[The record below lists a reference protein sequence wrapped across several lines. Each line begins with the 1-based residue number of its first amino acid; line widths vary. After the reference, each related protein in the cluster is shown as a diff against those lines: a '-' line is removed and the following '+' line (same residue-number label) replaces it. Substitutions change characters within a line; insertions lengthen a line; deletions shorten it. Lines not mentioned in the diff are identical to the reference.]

1 MSQGPGGGGDSQDRE
16 DRPAE
21 AGPASSANGP
31 GGATDSQ
38 EGSASGQES
47 RSDSRENGA
56 NERVNGAE
64 GRGSGD
70 GSDGSDGDGHGRDR
84 SGRSGGSGGDTY
96 DLYQRGLDLLSRGSA
111 AAAAQLL
118 ARANTA
124 EPGSRSVLEALARA
138 QFDAHRY
145 GDAADSFRQIVDA
158 SPADD
163 YAQFGLGLALART
176 GNPRGAAEHLALA
189 AAMRP
194 DLRHYSDALRGV
206 RATLRARR
214 EAGLPD
220 QISPS
225 ERGRAAGSGPDAGP
239 DTAPGSG
246 PGSGPGAGSG
256 PGGGSGPGAGPG
268 QPGPG
273 SGLTGTGPA

>member
-38 EGSASGQES
+38 ENNSSGQES
-47 RSDSRENGA
+47 RSGSRGNGA
-56 NERVNGAE
+56 CGQVNGAE
-64 GRGSGD
+64 SRGSGD
-70 GSDGSDGDGHGRDR
+70 GSDGGDGDGRDR
-84 SGRSGGSGGDTY
+84 GGGSGGDTY

-163 YAQFGLGLALART
+163 YARFGLGLALART

-194 DLRHYSDALRGV
+194 DLRHYADALRGV

-220 QISPS
+220 QITPG
-225 ERGRAAGSGPDAGP
+225 ERDRVADSGPDAGP
-239 DTAPGSG
+239 
-246 PGSGPGAGSG
+246 
-256 PGGGSGPGAGPG
+256 GPG

>member
-21 AGPASSANGP
+21 AGPASSADGQ
-31 GGATDSQ
+31 GGATDSR
-38 EGSASGQES
+38 EGRASGTES

-56 NERVNGAE
+56 YGQVNGAE
-64 GRGSGD
+64 GRGNDD
-70 GSDGSDGDGHGRDR
+70 GSAGGDGDGHGRDR
-84 SGRSGGSGGDTY
+84 GGQSGGGSGGDTY

-145 GDAADSFRQIVDA
+145 GDAAESFRQIVDA

-163 YAQFGLGLALART
+163 YARFGLGLSLART

-194 DLRHYSDALRGV
+194 DLRHYADALRGV

-220 QISPS
+220 QITPG
-225 ERGRAAGSGPDAGP
+225 ERDRVADSGPDAGP
-239 DTAPGSG
+239 
-246 PGSGPGAGSG
+246 
-256 PGGGSGPGAGPG
+256 GPG